1 MFLSNYISHNVFLFS
16 AIKLLHEI
24 MMLINDIER
33 FQTFLYKLF
42 CVVVAARQNTKGGK
56 KEHII
61 IYNIK
66 TVHKEEKNKH

>member
-1 MFLSNYISHNVFLFS
+1 MLIFLFF

-24 MMLINDIER
+24 VMLINEIKR
-33 FQTFLYKLF
+33 FQTFLYKLY
-42 CVVVAARQNTKGGK
+42 CVVVAPRQNTKGGK

-66 TVHKEEKNKH
+66 TVHKKEENKH